1 MTVASLQRALRDSGR
16 YHGPL
21 DGKYGPL
28 TRAAVL
34 LAMTDGPDTA
44 LSERDITEAAQTL
57 GVTPAHIKAVTVVES
72 SGAGFADGR
81 PVLLFE
87 PHRFSRSTKGRY
99 DEVAPD
105 VSYPKWDRTKYPKTQ
120 DGRYAQLV
128 KAVGLEAHAGF
139 ASASYGRFQIL
150 GENFKECG
158 YDSPFEFAQAQA
170 YDERTQLYAFVSFLR
185 SKGLD
190 RALRANSWAVF
201 AKGYNGSAYRVNRY
215 DEKLAAAFAEASRTS

>member
-1 MTVASLQRALRDSGR
+1 MSTASLQRALRDTGR
-16 YHGPL
+16 YKGAL

-34 LAMTDGPDTA
+34 LAMTDGPDTV
-44 LSERDITEAAQTL
+44 LTEADFADAAQQL
-57 GVTPAHIKAVTVVES
+57 GVTPAHIKAVTIVES
-72 SGAGFADGR
+72 SGAGFSEGR

-99 DEVAPD
+99 DQLVPD
-105 VSYPKWDRTKYPKTQ
+105 ISYPKWDRSKYPKTQ
-120 DGRYAQLV
+120 AARYDQLV
-128 KAVGLEAHAGF
+128 KAVGLDAHAGF

-150 GENFKECG
+150 GENYAACG
-158 YDSPFEFAQAQA
+158 YDSPFEFAEAQA
-170 YDERTQLYAFVSFLR
+170 YDERTQLQSFVSFLR

-201 AKGYNGSAYRVNRY
+201 AEGYNGTAYRLNRY
-215 DEKLAAAFAEASRTS
+215 DEKLAAAFAEASRA